1 MVTKNFRNR
10 KPLNAEPVDSH
21 KNRSL
26 ARSSQ
31 ARTMTM
37 PTTASWI
44 DPQKFS
50 EPKVLNGDSLDRG
63 RLLLAC
69 SENPFRHYIVAGT
82 IFFLT
87 HDLLEEGA
95 PLRQRRTLRI
105 GVDVFSAC
113 DKPVLRSRWQA
124 VSAPTRRDR
133 PPPQTLSH
141 KQKTRQG
148 FGSGFGRSHGYTIGQ
163 TRRHCTTRGDNGWA
177 NGL

>member
-1 MVTKNFRNR
+1 MAILWIGVGFFWHAAKIR
-10 KPLNAEPVDSH
+10 LDIIE
-21 KNRSL
+21 
-26 ARSSQ
+26 AR
-31 ARTMTM
+31 
-37 PTTASWI
+37 
-44 DPQKFS
+44 
-50 EPKVLNGDSLDRG
+50 DR
-63 RLLLAC
+63 
-69 SENPFRHYIVAGT
+69 
-82 IFFLT
+82 FFFQT

-113 DKPVLRSRWQA
+113 DKTVLRSRWQA

-141 KQKTRQG
+141 KQKTRQV